1 MSFIV
6 DIDASRLAAFGALE
20 GAFSLDDVT
29 LQYEDAINAALGF
42 SGIPSLDTLSPTL
55 IEIGLGTAAL
65 RLEGSGFGPVTG
77 ETALLAALEANTATG
92 TLTRLSLTEGATT
105 LATLDIGSTELSL
118 TSGTSNLTVTGQ
130 FTQSIPDFIGLI
142 GGITTL
148 LDFDDEMLDAAALT
162 DLTSGLSN
170 IGLSGLSFSHE
181 GTLRLTANLTDSAL
195 TVAAQGYTL
204 SLTGQFPTDLQDLS
218 AVLAEIAQNSGGTH
232 LDDARLTLID
242 GANSETED
250 ALIQISPHLETG
262 RKYLAVSGDDS
273 FDTGGY
279 SLFLL
284 STGTIGS
291 ATTQSE
297 TTDAADT
304 EATTYTLAA
313 NQGITGRIDMTG
325 DTDWFAVDYTQG
337 QTLYGLLLPQ
347 SELDNLTTL
356 AISGLTA
363 TDPQGQ
369 TIMSADLTLG
379 SLLGDGDALFR
390 INGHM
395 FDDIEVVEPSSTSGQ
410 STFFAAASTSGDDL
424 IQGTDG
430 PDSLLGGAGNDSIT
444 GLAGNDTLSGGLDND
459 TVSAGSGN
467 DLVFTGPGMDSLLGD
482 DGDDT
487 LYGAGDDDT
496 LEGGNGAD
504 LLGAGPGNDS
514 LVGGAGDDA
523 LWTAAGNDEAY
534 GGDGNDTLGGA
545 DGDDLLDG
553 GLGND
558 ELWGSLGNDTLSGG
572 PGDDTL
578 GGAAGND
585 FLNGSSGMDELWGA
599 AGNDSLFGGEDNDL
613 LGGALG
619 DDSLS
624 GGTGVDTLW
633 GAAGFD
639 TLNGGEGDDIIGAG
653 DDDDS
658 VLGSTGNDQLSGGRG
673 NDSIYAA
680 DDNDTIFGGAGDDL
694 IVGGEDDD
702 LAYGGA
708 GRDTFVFNQFD
719 GNDTLFA
726 VLAEDML
733 QLDSDLWTGALT
745 RQEVL
750 TQFGAVSGTDYVLT
764 FDGGETI
771 TLSGQ
776 GSATQGDLVGF
787 LDIA

>member
-1 MSFIV
+1 MPFIV
-6 DIDASRLAAFGALE
+6 DIDATRLAAFSALE
-20 GAFSLDDVT
+20 GAFSLDDVS
-29 LQYEDAINAALGF
+29 LQYEEPISAALGF

-55 IEIGLGTAAL
+55 IEIGLGSAAL
-65 RLEGSGFGPVTG
+65 RLEGSGLGPVTS
-77 ETALLAALEANTATG
+77 EAALLAAFEANTATG
-92 TLTRLSLTEGATT
+92 TLTRVSLTEGATT
-105 LATLDIGSTELSL
+105 LATLDIGTTELTL
-118 TSGTSNLTVTGQ
+118 TSGTSILSVTGQ
-130 FTQSIPDFIGLI
+130 FTQSIPDFISLI
-142 GGITTL
+142 GGLGTL
-148 LDFDDEMLDAAALT
+148 LDFDSDSLGTAVLA
-162 DLTSGLSN
+162 DLTNGLTN
-170 IGLSGLSFSHE
+170 IGLSGLSFSHD
-181 GTLRLTANLTDSAL
+181 GVLRLTASLTESAL
-195 TVAAQGYTL
+195 TLTAQGYTL
-204 SLTGQFPTDLQDLS
+204 SLTGQFPTDLQDLGS
-218 AVLAEIAQNSGGTH
+218 LLEEIAQTSAGSH
-232 LDDARLTLID
+232 LEDARLTLID
-242 GANSETED
+242 GSDTHSD
-250 ALIQISPHLETG
+250 GSVIQIGPHLETG

-273 FDTGGY
+273 FDTGAY
-279 SLFLL
+279 SLFVL
-284 STGTIGS
+284 STGTIAS
-291 ATTQSE
+291 ATLQNE

-304 EATTYTLAA
+304 AATTYVLGA

-369 TIMSADLTLG
+369 SILSADLTLG

-390 INGHM
+390 VDGHM
-395 FDDIEVVEPSSTSGQ
+395 FDDIQVVAPAATSGQ

-459 TVSAGSGN
+459 TVAGGLGN
-467 DLVFTGPGMDSLLGD
+467 DLIFTGPGMDSLLGD

-496 LEGGNGAD
+496 LDGGNGAD

-514 LVGGAGDDA
+514 LEGGAGDDA
-523 LWTAAGNDEAY
+523 LWTADGNDEAY

-624 GGTGVDTLW
+624 GGNGVDTLW

-639 TLNGGEGDDIIGAG
+639 TLNGGAGDDIIGAG

-694 IVGGEDDD
+694 IVGGEDND
-702 LAYGGA
+702 LAYGGE

-726 VLAEDML
+726 VLADDTL
-733 QLDSDLWTGALT
+733 QLDSDLWTGSLT
-745 RQEVL
+745 RQQVL
-750 TQFGAVSGTDYVLT
+750 TQFGAVSGTDFVLS
-764 FDGGETI
+764 FDGGESI
-771 TLSGQ
+771 VLSGQ
-776 GSATQGDLVGF
+776 AGATQGDLAGF
-787 LDIA
+787 LDIV